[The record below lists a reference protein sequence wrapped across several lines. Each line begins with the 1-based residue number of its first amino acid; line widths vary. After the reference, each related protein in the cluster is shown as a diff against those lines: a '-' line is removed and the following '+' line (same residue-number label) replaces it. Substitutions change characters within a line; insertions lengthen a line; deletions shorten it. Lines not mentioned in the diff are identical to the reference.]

1 MVNRLGSPM
10 ASALVLLYI
19 TPCSKIHV
27 SSDTWNRRGSAGSGK
42 CSQMVQRKRHTLH
55 FNTETQL
62 QALLHI
68 EHHHHFRNVAA
79 KTWSCV
85 MYWMSLGFLPALLD
99 SAVIYSLIRK
109 QRSPISLQCCLCE
122 WRFKLM
128 SEGRCVSVWNCAAL
142 CAGYWVH
149 TAVKSPKN
157 KAETRWRRVCLSL
170 WQIGQ

>member
-19 TPCSKIHV
+19 TQKSTFHLTHETDEV
-27 SSDTWNRRGSAGSGK
+27 LQGREK

-79 KTWSCV
+79 KTRSCV